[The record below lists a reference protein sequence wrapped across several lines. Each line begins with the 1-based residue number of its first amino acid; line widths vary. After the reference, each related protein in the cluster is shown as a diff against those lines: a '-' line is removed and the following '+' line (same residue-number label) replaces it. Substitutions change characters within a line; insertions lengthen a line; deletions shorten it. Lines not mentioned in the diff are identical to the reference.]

1 LVYYYYDLFTRQT
14 NFKVHIKPCA
24 IVGHVLLK
32 VDLGKWTMEENRRLP
47 LAFVRLFHRNS
58 LSEMVIFLDEDDKL
72 RCGIDPDIHIR

>member
-1 LVYYYYDLFTRQT
+1 
-14 NFKVHIKPCA
+14 
-24 IVGHVLLK
+24 
-32 VDLGKWTMEENRRLP
+32 MEENRRLP